1 MAVGTHTR
9 ARARARAPTHTHT
22 HTLTHSVAN
31 YQVKWLGKLD
41 GQKKK
46 PYEPKDITFQD
57 GYELDGHDHVYTYN

>member
-1 MAVGTHTR
+1 
-9 ARARARAPTHTHT
+9 
-22 HTLTHSVAN
+22 VAN